1 MEIAVITASVVAVV
15 ASVIVALQIV
25 LEIKSW
31 SRPLPPAIVRKVFP
45 EGRSG
50 DLEPTIYYSNNVPYL
65 VEVTLTLEANDW
77 YEFEGSEL
85 YRKLKEY
92 LDNLK
97 IQNNMN

>member
-1 MEIAVITASVVAVV
+1 MKIAVIMASVVAVV
-15 ASVIVALQIV
+15 ACVIVVLQTV

-45 EGRSG
+45 KGRPG

-85 YRKLKEY
+85 YRELKEY
-92 LDNLK
+92 SDNLK

>member
-45 EGRSG
+45 EGKKKIRRCRILCLLSSKSRS
-50 DLEPTIYYSNNVPYL
+50 S
-65 VEVTLTLEANDW
+65 
-77 YEFEGSEL
+77 
-85 YRKLKEY
+85 
-92 LDNLK
+92 
-97 IQNNMN
+97 